1 MPLCGSSAAVQQS
14 IGGFHY
20 ERSSRVRNLILREH
34 SARTSRL
41 LTLRLEVVSFEA
53 SAARTAISFG
63 EIPLFLLGPAA
74 LRYAGCSIKCGHRGK
89 AVEHS

>member
-53 SAARTAISFG
+53 SAARTAIRWRNPVILAWSG
-63 EIPLFLLGPAA
+63 CPSVRGLLDKMRSPWES
-74 LRYAGCSIKCGHRGK
+74 C
-89 AVEHS
+89 

>member
-34 SARTSRL
+34 SARFAGANSTAGVREREDASR
-41 LTLRLEVVSFEA
+41 TREA
-53 SAARTAISFG
+53 GDSVLVKTEG
-63 EIPLFLLGPAA
+63 
-74 LRYAGCSIKCGHRGK
+74 
-89 AVEHS
+89 